1 MFGGVSEQSWAPFHG
16 SAYRQIL
23 RLRSWFPGYLQA
35 SNFCASLVSVDCL
48 VMWSTHE
55 QKPRFV
61 ANPWNTLVWSTEFAA
76 SVNAD
81 SVVTVSRA
89 MKMGLGLLLSNHRQ
103 IWLSLLTLFFPS
115 EKNNE
120 INALDFSLDG
130 DVYATAGKDLC
141 VRIYDAET
149 HEVCTTVLEPQEINK
164 MARGSFCKT
173 WFWLLMDVLLGF
185 PDKN

>member
-1 MFGGVSEQSWAPFHG
+1 M
-16 SAYRQIL
+16 
-23 RLRSWFPGYLQA
+23 
-35 SNFCASLVSVDCL
+35 
-48 VMWSTHE
+48 
-55 QKPRFV
+55 
-61 ANPWNTLVWSTEFAA
+61 
-76 SVNAD
+76 
-81 SVVTVSRA
+81 
-89 MKMGLGLLLSNHRQ
+89 
-103 IWLSLLTLFFPS
+103 TLFFPS

-173 WFWLLMDVLLGF
+173 
-185 PDKN
+185 